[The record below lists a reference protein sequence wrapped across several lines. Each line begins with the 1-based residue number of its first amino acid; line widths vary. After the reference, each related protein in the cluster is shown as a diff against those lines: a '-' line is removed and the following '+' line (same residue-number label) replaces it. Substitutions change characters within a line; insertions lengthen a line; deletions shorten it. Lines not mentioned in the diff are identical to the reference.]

1 MLSSRQACTAYLS
14 IGSGG
19 CIRPPAR
26 GTGMAYSLRQ
36 TLALGCFAAF
46 LPIMAQAQQASAPP
60 PVTVAKPVVRDV
72 VDSDEFIGRFEPVDE
87 VSVRSRVGGYLQ
99 EVDFTDG
106 ALVKQGDRLFVID
119 QRPFVTALNQAN
131 AALEA
136 SKSALV
142 FADAQYKRAQSLA
155 SSGSQSAQTL
165 DDRRREFDSAEANV
179 RGAQA
184 AADRAA
190 LDMEY
195 TEIKAPLGGRIDRRL
210 ISAGNLVQTD
220 QTVLTTIVSLDPID
234 FYFDVDERRLLNFAD
249 TARKLGKDLQQ
260 GGGGLDVTVTISD
273 PNAKPFKGKLDFAEN
288 RVDNESGTI
297 RLRARFPNPDLVLQP
312 GLFGRIQVEASNTYQ
327 AILVPDEAIGS
338 DQNERVVYVVGTDGT
353 VSTKPVRPGPR
364 LYGYRVIREGLDG
377 TETIIVNGLIR
388 ARPGAKVTPQMSELP
403 QERTDAPPETAG
415 AENEQ

>member
-1 MLSSRQACTAYLS
+1 
-14 IGSGG
+14 
-19 CIRPPAR
+19 
-26 GTGMAYSLRQ
+26 MAYSLRQ

-46 LPIMAQAQQASAPP
+46 LPLIAEAQQAPAPP

-72 VDSDEFIGRFEPVDE
+72 VDNDEFIGRFEPVDE

-99 EVDFTDG
+99 EIDFTDG
-106 ALVKQGDRLFVID
+106 ALVKKGDRLFVID

-165 DDRRREFDSAEANV
+165 DDRRREFDSAQANV

-195 TEIKAPLGGRIDRRL
+195 TEIAAPLSGRIDRRL

-273 PNAKPFKGKLDFAEN
+273 PNSKPFKGKLDFAEN
-288 RVDNESGTI
+288 RIDNESGTI

-338 DQNERVVYVVGTDGT
+338 DQNERVVYVVGADGT

-388 ARPGAKVTPQMSELP
+388 ARPGAKVTPQMTELP
-403 QERTDAPPETAG
+403 KERTDAPPEAAG
-415 AENEQ
+415 AESGQ

>member
-1 MLSSRQACTAYLS
+1 MTYV
-14 IGSGG
+14 
-19 CIRPPAR
+19 
-26 GTGMAYSLRQ
+26 LRRI
-36 TLALGCFAAF
+36 LMLGCMTTFMPLAA
-46 LPIMAQAQQASAPP
+46 MAQGAPSGPP

-99 EVDFTDG
+99 EIHFQDG
-106 ALVKQGDRLFVID
+106 ALVKQGDLLFVID
-119 QRPFVTALNQAN
+119 QRPFVTALSQAK
-131 AALEA
+131 ATLEA
-136 SKSALV
+136 AQSALV
-142 FADAQYKRAQSLA
+142 FADAQFKRAQSLTA
-155 SSGSQSAQTL
+155 SGSQAAQTL

-184 AADRAA
+184 AADRAS

-195 TEIKAPLGGRIDRRL
+195 TEIKAPLSGRIDRRL

-249 TARKLGKDLQQ
+249 TARKMGKELQQ
-260 GGGGLDVTVTISD
+260 GGGGLDVSVTISD
-273 PNAKPFKGKLDFAEN
+273 PSAKPFKGKLDFAEN

-338 DQNERVVYVVGTDGT
+338 DQNERVVYVVDAQGK

-377 TETIIVNGLIR
+377 TETIIVNGLMR
-388 ARPGAKVTPQMSELP
+388 ARPGSTITPQMTELP
-403 QERTDAPPETAG
+403 QERQDTPPEAAN
-415 AENEQ
+415 AESGQ

>member
-1 MLSSRQACTAYLS
+1 MTYALRQMMVL
-14 IGSGG
+14 G
-19 CIRPPAR
+19 CI
-26 GTGMAYSLRQ
+26 
-36 TLALGCFAAF
+36 AAF
-46 LPIMAQAQQASAPP
+46 MPLPALAQSAPPPP

-99 EVDFTDG
+99 EIHFQDG
-106 ALVKQGDRLFVID
+106 ALVKQGDLLFVID
-119 QRPFVTALNQAN
+119 QRPFVTALNQAK
-131 AALEA
+131 ASLESA
-136 SKSALV
+136 QSALV
-142 FADAQYKRAQSLA
+142 FADAQYKRTQSLT

-184 AADRAA
+184 AADRAS

-195 TEIKAPLGGRIDRRL
+195 TEIKAPLSGRIDRRL

-260 GGGGLDVTVTISD
+260 GGGGLDVSVTISD
-273 PNAKPFKGKLDFAEN
+273 PSAKPFKGKLDFAEN

-338 DQNERVVYVVGTDGT
+338 DQNERVVYVVAEDGT

-377 TETIIVNGLIR
+377 TETIIVNGLMR
-388 ARPGAKVTPQMSELP
+388 ARPGAKITPQMTELP
-403 QERTDAPPETAG
+403 KERQDAPPETAG
-415 AENEQ
+415 AESGQ

>member
-1 MLSSRQACTAYLS
+1 
-14 IGSGG
+14 
-19 CIRPPAR
+19 
-26 GTGMAYSLRQ
+26 MAYSLRQ

-46 LPIMAQAQQASAPP
+46 LPLIAEAQQAPAPP

-72 VDSDEFIGRFEPVDE
+72 VDNDEFIGRFEPVDE

-99 EVDFTDG
+99 EIDFTDG

-165 DDRRREFDSAEANV
+165 DDRRREFDSAQANV

-195 TEIKAPLGGRIDRRL
+195 TEITAPLSGRIDRRL

-249 TARKLGKDLQQ
+249 TARKLGKALQQ

-273 PNAKPFKGKLDFAEN
+273 PNAKPFQGKLDFAEN
-288 RVDNESGTI
+288 RIDNESGTI

-338 DQNERVVYVVGTDGT
+338 DQNERVVYVVAPDGT

-388 ARPGAKVTPQMSELP
+388 ARPGAKVTPQMTELP
-403 QERTDAPPETAG
+403 KERTDAPPETAG
-415 AENEQ
+415 AESGQ

>member
-1 MLSSRQACTAYLS
+1 MTYALRQMMVL
-14 IGSGG
+14 G
-19 CIRPPAR
+19 CI
-26 GTGMAYSLRQ
+26 
-36 TLALGCFAAF
+36 AAF
-46 LPIMAQAQQASAPP
+46 MPLPALAQSAPPPP

-99 EVDFTDG
+99 EIHFQDG
-106 ALVKQGDRLFVID
+106 ALVKQGDLLFVID
-119 QRPFVTALNQAN
+119 QRPFVTALNQAK
-131 AALEA
+131 ATLESA
-136 SKSALV
+136 QSALV
-142 FADAQYKRAQSLA
+142 FADAQYKRTQSLT

-184 AADRAA
+184 AADRAS

-195 TEIKAPLGGRIDRRL
+195 TEIKAPLSGRIDRRL

-260 GGGGLDVTVTISD
+260 GGGGLDVSVTISD
-273 PNAKPFKGKLDFAEN
+273 PSAKPFKGKLDFAEN

-338 DQNERVVYVVGTDGT
+338 DQNERVVYVVAEDGT

-377 TETIIVNGLIR
+377 TETIIVNGLMR
-388 ARPGAKVTPQMSELP
+388 ARPGAKITPQMTELP
-403 QERTDAPPETAG
+403 QERQDAPPETAG
-415 AENEQ
+415 AESGQ

>member
-1 MLSSRQACTAYLS
+1 
-14 IGSGG
+14 
-19 CIRPPAR
+19 
-26 GTGMAYSLRQ
+26 MAYSLRQ

-46 LPIMAQAQQASAPP
+46 LPLIAEAQQAPAPP

-72 VDSDEFIGRFEPVDE
+72 VDNDEFIGRFEPVDE

-99 EVDFTDG
+99 EIDFTDG

-165 DDRRREFDSAEANV
+165 DDRRREFDSAQANV

-184 AADRAA
+184 AADRAV

-195 TEIKAPLGGRIDRRL
+195 TEITAPLSGRIDRRL

-260 GGGGLDVTVTISD
+260 GGGGLDVMVTISD

-288 RVDNESGTI
+288 RIDNESGTI

-338 DQNERVVYVVGTDGT
+338 DQNERVVYVVGADGT

-388 ARPGAKVTPQMSELP
+388 ARPGAKVTPQMTELP
-403 QERTDAPPETAG
+403 KERTDAPPETAG
-415 AENEQ
+415 AESSQ

>member
-1 MLSSRQACTAYLS
+1 
-14 IGSGG
+14 
-19 CIRPPAR
+19 
-26 GTGMAYSLRQ
+26 MAYSLRQ
-36 TLALGCFAAF
+36 ILALGCFAAF
-46 LPIMAQAQQASAPP
+46 LPLIAEAQQAPAPP

-99 EVDFTDG
+99 EIDFTDG

-165 DDRRREFDSAEANV
+165 DDRRREFDSAQANV

-195 TEIKAPLGGRIDRRL
+195 TEITAPLSGRIDRRL

-249 TARKLGKDLQQ
+249 TARKLGKVLQQ

-288 RVDNESGTI
+288 RIDNESGTI

-327 AILVPDEAIGS
+327 AILVPDEAIGA
-338 DQNERVVYVVGTDGT
+338 DQNERVVYVVGSDGT

-388 ARPGAKVTPQMSELP
+388 ARPGAKVTPQMTELP
-403 QERTDAPPETAG
+403 KERTDAPPETAG
-415 AENEQ
+415 AESGQ